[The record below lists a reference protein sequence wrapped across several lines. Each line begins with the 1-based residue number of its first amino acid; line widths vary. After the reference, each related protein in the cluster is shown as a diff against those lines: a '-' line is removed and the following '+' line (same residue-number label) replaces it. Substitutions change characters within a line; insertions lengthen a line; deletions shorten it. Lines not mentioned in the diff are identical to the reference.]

1 MSAVIGACWS
11 GIVSVPHVG
20 PLETTVERLGTCYY
34 TVKQKREIL
43 GNAGLQHVADVHHV
57 WRGLGGV
64 VLPRHRCTLVTAA
77 ASSPTVPS
85 QGDVR
90 VSGAFETF
98 AYSTGIGARQLKS
111 ATA

>member
-43 GNAGLQHVADVHHV
+43 GNAGLQHVRDGFDFARVV
-57 WRGLGGV
+57 STEQSSLWWRQAKV
-64 VLPRHRCTLVTAA
+64 
-77 ASSPTVPS
+77 
-85 QGDVR
+85 
-90 VSGAFETF
+90 
-98 AYSTGIGARQLKS
+98 
-111 ATA
+111 